1 MEQFTQSFLAFRDR
15 MEAALPKEFRERE
28 RGVLIAGRGCAL
40 AAGYSLS
47 QERKMFGIVGTG
59 SHTHCHELR
68 LLYSVPGLQK
78 EQLADWRAYA
88 QDVLRERIQLD
99 RAHEFSIFSMLLV
112 TDGVDRA
119 IKPALRKLDIEERY
133 MPPAAGWAQVRFLV
147 IDLPAKQ
154 MYPSTMGKPL
164 AGLLKGIL

>member
-15 MEAALPKEFRERE
+15 MEAALPGEFCERE
-28 RGVLIAGRGCAL
+28 RGVMIAGRGCAL

-68 LLYSVPGLQK
+68 LLYSVPGLQR
-78 EQLADWRAYA
+78 EALSGWRAYA
-88 QDVLRERIQLD
+88 QEVLRERLCLD

-112 TDGVDRA
+112 TDSVDRS
-119 IKPALRKLDIEERY
+119 IKPALRKLDIEEKY
-133 MPPAAGWAQVRFLV
+133 TPPGAGWAQVRFLI

-154 MYPSTMGKPL
+154 MYPSPMGRPL
-164 AGLLKGIL
+164 VSLLKGIL

>member
-78 EQLADWRAYA
+78 EQLADCGHMRRMFCGSASSLTVRMNFRYSPCYW
-88 QDVLRERIQLD
+88 
-99 RAHEFSIFSMLLV
+99 LL
-112 TDGVDRA
+112 T
-119 IKPALRKLDIEERY
+119 E
-133 MPPAAGWAQVRFLV
+133 
-147 IDLPAKQ
+147 
-154 MYPSTMGKPL
+154 
-164 AGLLKGIL
+164 